1 MVNIEEL
8 SKDKEGLPLML
19 KLGAYRR
26 NLMLSG
32 LDKEDSELKDR
43 GKQILYAMQIYKN
56 EIEPE
61 IFKDLDFKEYM
72 MDPLGKN
79 KKLNEEIIDKR
90 RKEDFQKTSKYRSIK
105 AKGKSLKIDVEE
117 IEKKLKGED
126 DASMRE
132 ILLKI

>member
-1 MVNIEEL
+1 
-8 SKDKEGLPLML
+8 
-19 KLGAYRR
+19 
-26 NLMLSG
+26 MLSG

-79 KKLNEEIIDKR
+79 KKLNEELLEKR